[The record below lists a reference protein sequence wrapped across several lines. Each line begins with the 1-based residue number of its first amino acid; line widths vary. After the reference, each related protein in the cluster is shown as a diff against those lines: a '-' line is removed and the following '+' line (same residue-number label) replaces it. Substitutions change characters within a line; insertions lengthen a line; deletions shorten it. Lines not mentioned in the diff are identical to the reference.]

1 MIVHRPDSETQ
12 VSDLVMQAL
21 ADKSSF
27 SIQGGGTRAQL
38 GRPAQTQSIISTAK
52 LSGITLYE
60 PAEMAIVVRAGTP
73 LAHVEALL
81 AEHNQ
86 MLPFEPMDHRAL
98 YGTQGEPTIG
108 SIFAGNISGPAR
120 ISRGACRDAAIGV
133 RLVNGRGEIVKSG
146 GRVMKN
152 VTGLDLT
159 KLTCGAFGTLGLV
172 TEISFKVLPKP
183 ETSATLELS
192 GLDDGRAEEAMSLAL
207 TSPFDPDGAAHLPAS
222 IAGDHART
230 LIRISNFKSSVD
242 YRLKELEKL
251 LDDFGAA
258 RRIEGAES
266 AALWRSIRDVAF
278 FAAPDENAIWRV
290 STAPSRGPDVV
301 AQFKTA
307 HPDARHFYDW
317 GGGLVWIAA
326 PLRVDAGAAV
336 LRAALAPYGGHAT
349 LIRAPSAMRA
359 SLNVFHPLS
368 PVKQRISAGLK
379 ASFDPAA
386 LFEPGRMYAGI

>member
-1 MIVHRPDSETQ
+1 MIVHRPDSEAQ

-27 SIQGGGTRAQL
+27 SIQGGGTRAPL
-38 GRPAQTQSIISTAK
+38 GRPAQTQSIISTAR
-52 LSGITLYE
+52 LSGIALYE
-60 PAEMAIVVRAGTP
+60 PAEMVMTVRAGTP
-73 LAHVEALL
+73 LAHFEALL

-98 YGTQGEPTIG
+98 FGTQGEPTIG
-108 SIFAGNISGPAR
+108 GVFAGNISGPAR
-120 ISRGACRDAAIGV
+120 INRGACRDAAIGV
-133 RLVNGRGEIVKSG
+133 RLVNGRGEIIKSG

-183 ETSATLELS
+183 EASATLELS
-192 GLDDGRAEEAMSLAL
+192 GLSDQSAGQAMALAL
-207 TSPFDPDGAAHLPAS
+207 TSPFDPDGVAHLPAS
-222 IAGDHART
+222 IAGEHART

-242 YRLKELEKL
+242 YRLAALEKIL
-251 LDDFGAA
+251 HAFGKA
-258 RRIEGAES
+258 RRIDGAES
-266 AALWRSIRDVAF
+266 AALWQAIRDVAF
-278 FAAPDENAIWRV
+278 FAAPDERAIWRV

-301 AQFKTA
+301 ARFNA
-307 HPDARHFYDW
+307 AIPDARHFYDW

-326 PLRVDAGAAV
+326 PPRVDAGDAA
-336 LRAALAPYGGHAT
+336 LRAALAQFGGHAT
-349 LIRAPSAMRA
+349 LIRAPDSLRA
-359 SLNVFHPLS
+359 SLNVFHPLG